1 MTTTPPADVLRTTRE
16 SLHRAAEHLLSATLK
31 RATGQIALLTGATG
45 VRTPELPDGRVVSLD
60 RDEVVVTGAG
70 PVRRARLTT
79 LAETADAVGLE
90 PGFPWTKHPPGT
102 AYDPDAALLVDPVAA
117 TALAGWFVLGHES
130 LRTFAAAELAGEK
143 PTEPV
148 VYPEHFDLGLTA
160 GAVNYGFSP
169 GDEAIATPYAYVG
182 PHSPPPPDPFW
193 NARFGAARP
202 WDELTSPALALE
214 FLRTGR
220 ALLGRGGR

>member
-1 MTTTPPADVLRTTRE
+1 MTTTPADVRTSRE
-16 SLHRAAEHLLSATLK
+16 SLHRAAEHLLSATAK
-31 RATGQIALLTGATG
+31 RATGQIALLPGATG

-79 LAETADAVGLE
+79 LAETAEAVGLE

-102 AYDPDAALLVDPVAA
+102 PYDPHAALHVDPAA
-117 TALAGWFVLGHES
+117 AAALAGWFVLGHEA
-130 LRTFAAAELAGEK
+130 LTTLAADDLSGEE
-143 PTEPV
+143 PTRPV

-169 GDEAIATPYAYVG
+169 GDESIPTPYAYVG
-182 PHSPPPPDPFW
+182 PHSAPSPDPFW
-193 NARFGAARP
+193 NAPFGAART
-202 WDELTSPALALE
+202 WDELTSPPLALE
-214 FLRTGR
+214 FLRAGR
-220 ALLGRGGR
+220 ALLDR